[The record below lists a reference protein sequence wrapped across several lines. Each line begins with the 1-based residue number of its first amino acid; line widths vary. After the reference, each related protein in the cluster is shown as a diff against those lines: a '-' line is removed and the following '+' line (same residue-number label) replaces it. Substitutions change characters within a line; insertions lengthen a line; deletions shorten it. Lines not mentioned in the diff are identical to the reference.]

1 MRSAISRLA
10 PIRHPSG
17 ARKRRARARRQ
28 IRLRPPPAMPLFLG
42 RTFLTG
48 SPRRILDQSMSDAID
63 DNEHQKKPV
72 PTRFSLESCI
82 ERTRIAAKIQSSK
95 KGDSAMKK
103 G

>member
-1 MRSAISRLA
+1 
-10 PIRHPSG
+10 
-17 ARKRRARARRQ
+17 
-28 IRLRPPPAMPLFLG
+28 
-42 RTFLTG
+42 
-48 SPRRILDQSMSDAID
+48 MSDAID